1 MANVFF
7 WLLLAF
13 MYLTLQWKYNG
24 AEGKLSTESGCKLFY
39 RVADCSHLQLLSVP
53 QNLPTDIQELLL
65 DFNQIRFLHKNS
77 FLRYHDLTNLSLR
90 SNRMEFVEPGA
101 FNGIRSLKVLSL
113 QNNTI
118 SMEYELTSAALRL
131 TPSLK
136 ELDLS
141 RNMLTMDMVS
151 VLHQNLTSLERLF
164 LDNNIIM
171 RLDQT
176 VFEGL
181 VHLKELSLQW
191 NYIYEIE
198 DGTFEGLVKLKKL
211 DLAYNLLPCIGDFR
225 LTQIQM
231 LNLSFNNLEWFQSQ
245 ETDVEFHLEIL
256 DISNNQLLF
265 FPLLPRQHRLHT
277 LLLSN
282 NRMRFYGDIFGTN
295 TSRADFLIV
304 ENNITSVTT
313 VDLWSDDIHSN
324 LSTLHYLDMSHNQFA
339 FFPHGFFSN
348 MSSLAYLK
356 LNWNCLQ
363 VFSVSPSNITSLL
376 DELDLSNNE
385 LLELQADNIS
395 PGILSLSYFNLSSNN
410 LYNLPKNIFTSMT
423 RIHTIDMSNN
433 PLHLCSQSELRMGEG
448 KCVDV
453 RNVPSLRRLYLSGCG
468 MELGLQRV
476 FYGNTL
482 THLDL
487 SYNNIKGITFL
498 ADTARTLQSLFLRSC
513 LAFNITVDFSVFMSL
528 TVLDISGNALTT
540 FPASLTGLA
549 LHYLDLH
556 NNNLISL
563 PLYNTQ
569 RLIGSLKIVYISNNS
584 FDCCELGWMNVLIHS
599 IRIPDL
605 QKVTCSFS
613 NRYFPVWNLPESI
626 NHSCQWTNGGPWL
639 YLLLTLPVCLTLLV
653 ALLLLFLTFKQ
664 TLLQTV
670 KRRCRR
676 STSY

>member
-1 MANVFF
+1 M
-7 WLLLAF
+7 
-13 MYLTLQWKYNG
+13 Q
-24 AEGKLSTESGCKLFY
+24 S
-39 RVADCSHLQLLSVP
+39 
-53 QNLPTDIQELLL
+53 
-65 DFNQIRFLHKNS
+65 NQ
-77 FLRYHDLTNLSLR
+77 
-90 SNRMEFVEPGA
+90 MEFVEPGA
-101 FNGIRSLKVLSL
+101 FNGIRRLEVLSL

-118 SMEYELTSAALRL
+118 NMKYELTSAALRL
-131 TPSLK
+131 TTSLK
-136 ELDLS
+136 KLDLS
-141 RNMLTMDMVS
+141 RNMLTMDMVPE
-151 VLHQNLTSLERLF
+151 LLQNLTTLENLF
-164 LDNNIIM
+164 LDTNIIM

-181 VHLKELSLQW
+181 VYLKELSLRW

-198 DGTFEGLVKLKKL
+198 CGTFEGLVKLKKL
-211 DLAYNLLPCIGDFR
+211 DLAYNLLPCIDDYR

-245 ETDVEFHLEIL
+245 ETDTEFHLEML

-265 FPLLPRQHRLHT
+265 FPLLPRQHHLHT

-295 TSRADFLIV
+295 SSTADYLIV
-304 ENNITSVTT
+304 EDNITSVTT

-324 LSTLHYLDMSHNQFA
+324 LSALHYLDMSHNQFA
-339 FFPHGFFSN
+339 YFPHGFFSN
-348 MSSLAYLK
+348 MSSLSYLK

-363 VFSVSPSNITSLL
+363 AFHVSPSDITSLV

-385 LLELQADNIS
+385 LVELQAENIS
-395 PGILSLSYFNLSSNN
+395 PGILSLSYFNLSNNN
-410 LYNLPKNIFTSMT
+410 LCNLPRNIFSSMT
-423 RIHTIDMSNN
+423 RIHTIDLSNN

-448 KCVDV
+448 KCIDI

-468 MELGLQRV
+468 MELNLHRV

-487 SYNNIKGITFL
+487 SYNSIKGITFL
-498 ADTARTLQSLFLRSC
+498 DDTARMLQSLFLRGC
-513 LAFNITVDFSVFMSL
+513 LAFNITVDFSAFMSL
-528 TVLDISGNALTT
+528 TVLDISENALTT
-540 FPASLTGLA
+540 FPASLNGLA
-549 LHYLDLH
+549 LHYLDLR
-556 NNNLISL
+556 NNKLISL
-563 PLYNTQ
+563 PLYNT
-569 RLIGSLKIVYISNNS
+569 RLLGSLKTLYISENP
-584 FDCCELGWMNVLIHS
+584 FECCELGWKNVLISS
-599 IRIPDL
+599 ISIPDL
-605 QKVTCSFS
+605 QKVTCNFS
-613 NRYFPVWNLPESI
+613 NRYLPVRDLPASI
-626 NHSCQWTNGGPWL
+626 NHSCQWKNGGPWL

>member
-1 MANVFF
+1 MANVSF

-13 MYLTLQWKYNG
+13 MYLTLPWKYNG
-24 AEGKLSTESGCKLFY
+24 AKGKLSENGCKLFH
-39 RVADCSHLQLLSVP
+39 RLADCSHLQLLSVP

-65 DFNQIRFLHKNS
+65 DFNQIKILHKNS
-77 FLRYHDLTNLSLR
+77 FLRYHDLTSLSVQ

-101 FNGIRSLKVLSL
+101 FNGIRRLEVLSL

-118 SMEYELTSAALRL
+118 NRKYELTSAALRF

-136 ELDLS
+136 KLDLS
-141 RNMLTMDMVS
+141 RNALTMDMVP
-151 VLHQNLTSLERLF
+151 VLLQDMTSLENLL

-171 RLDQT
+171 RLEQT
-176 VFEGL
+176 AFEGL
-181 VHLKELSLQW
+181 VHLKELSLRW

-198 DGTFEGLVKLKKL
+198 GGTFEGLVKLKKL
-211 DLAYNLLPCIGDFR
+211 DLAYNLLPCIGDYR

-231 LNLSFNNLEWFQSQ
+231 LNLSFNNLEWFESR
-245 ETDVEFHLEIL
+245 ETDAEFHLEML

-282 NRMRFYGDIFGTN
+282 NKMRFYSDIFGTN
-295 TSRADFLIV
+295 SSADFLII

-313 VDLWSDDIHSN
+313 VGLWSDDIHSN

-339 FFPHGFFSN
+339 YFPLGFFSN
-348 MSSLAYLK
+348 LSSLSYLK

-363 VFSVSPSNITSLL
+363 KFGVSPSDISSLL

-385 LLELQADNIS
+385 LVELQADNIS
-395 PGILSLSYFNLSSNN
+395 PGILSLCYFNLSSND
-410 LYNLPKNIFTSMT
+410 LHTLPRNIFTSMT
-423 RIHTIDMSNN
+423 RIHTIDLSNN
-433 PLHLCSQSELRMGEG
+433 PLHLCSQSELTMGEG
-448 KCVDV
+448 ECVDI
-453 RNVPSLRRLYLSGCG
+453 RNVSSLRRLYLSGCG
-468 MELGLQRV
+468 MELNLHRV

-487 SYNNIKGITFL
+487 SYNSIKGFIFL
-498 ADTARTLQSLFLRSC
+498 DDTARTLQSLFLRSC
-513 LAFNITVDFSVFMSL
+513 LEFNITVDFSVFMSL
-528 TVLDISGNALTT
+528 TVLDISGNSLTT

-549 LHYLDLH
+549 LHYLDLR
-556 NNNLISL
+556 NNNLIYL

-569 RLIGSLKIVYISNNS
+569 RLLGNLKTVYISNNP
-584 FDCCELGWMNVLIHS
+584 FDCCELGWMNVLISS
-599 IRIPDL
+599 ISIPDL
-605 QKVTCSFS
+605 QKVMCKFS
-613 NRYFPVWNLPESI
+613 SRYLPVRNLPESI
-626 NHSCQWTNGGPWL
+626 NQSCQWTNKGTWL

-653 ALLLLFLTFKQ
+653 ALLLLFLTFKH
-664 TLLQTV
+664 TLLKTV